1 METTRK
7 IGYNGRILAQSRRNP
22 LLDDIH
28 SVEHLIRSDGGLT
41 LLSRRNAPKIIAF
54 LYGVFK
60 VQQRKTLEQSHLEQL
75 LAGFLLMHDG
85 LEDESVEEQEELE
98 ENDYQ
103 IKAKNLI
110 LSWCNANNGFLFR
123 YYDENNIETLELSAG
138 LERLFRFLEEVQDAK
153 HLFVGTESR
162 FAQIIEGFK
171 ELDVNTIDDP
181 TSRIEELEKRKAT
194 IQNEIDEIKR
204 TGKATTYTNQSIAER
219 LYNLEHTGRDLLSD
233 FRQLKD
239 NNHALFTELCRKQI
253 EATQSRGELLGFTM
267 QQSEELEQSSQGQSF
282 TAFWN
287 YLCNNEEENS
297 IKTKADNLKQR
308 LSNLPFNHEFFSKL
322 EDELY
327 EAGHEI
333 LEENHLLSDRLKRAI
348 TRQSSKEYQL
358 IAKTLH
364 AIQTLAQK
372 NTCLRRE
379 NMMELVGSAEISSN
393 MLRYAVFPDV
403 LSDVKVTSYAAGTDL
418 EVDLNELF
426 NETFVDEA
434 QLLENLMF
442 DRNHVQ
448 NLTLATVLER
458 HPVKEG
464 LAEVVS
470 YLSILFKQE
479 WATFD
484 ATKYERI
491 TYNQSDNG
499 ETVVLTIPKVD
510 IHGYDN

>member
-1 METTRK
+1 M
-7 IGYNGRILAQSRRNP
+7 
-22 LLDDIH
+22 LDDIH

-60 VQQRKTLEQSHLEQL
+60 EQQRKTLEQAHLEQL
-75 LAGFLLMHDG
+75 LAGFLLIHEG
-85 LEDESVEEQEELE
+85 LEDETVEEGEDES
-98 ENDYQ
+98 DYQ

-123 YYDENNIETLELSAG
+123 YYDENSIETLELSAG

-153 HLFVGTESR
+153 QLFVGTESR

-181 TSRIEELEKRKAT
+181 QARIEELEKRKSL
-194 IQNEIDEIKR
+194 IQNEIDDIKK
-204 TGKATTYTNQSIAER
+204 TGKATTYTAQSIAER

-297 IKTKADNLKQR
+297 IKTKADSLKQR
-308 LSNLPFNHEFFSKL
+308 LTSLPFNHEFFSKL
-322 EDELY
+322 EDNLY

-364 AIQTLAQK
+364 SIQTLART
-372 NTCLRRE
+372 NIGLHRE
-379 NMMELVGSAEISSN
+379 HMMELIGSAEISSN

-403 LSDVKVTSYAAGTDL
+403 LMAMKVESYASGVDL

-434 QLLENLMF
+434 QLLENLAF
-442 DRNHVQ
+442 DRKHVHP
-448 NLTLATVLER
+448 LTLSMVLER

-479 WATFD
+479 WAEFD
-484 ATKYERI
+484 PTKHEKI
-491 TYNQSDNG
+491 TYNRLDNG
-499 ETVVLTIPKVD
+499 EIVVLTIPKVD
-510 IHGYDN
+510 IHGYDD